1 MTASLSL
8 AACGGGEEEEEE
20 GTPTASPA
28 VTAQA
33 SPVATREATPEG
45 TPTPEGTATL
55 EPTPET
61 PTPATTPSEFIVPS
75 PGPAEIPRQGTT
87 LGSPDA
93 PLTIVEYSEFL
104 CPFCARA
111 ALNTLPQIKEEYIA
125 AGKVK
130 LVFKHFIVHGQEAVL
145 AAGAAECAGEQNAF
159 WEYHD
164 ILFLN
169 TGSVDFSV
177 ENLEQFA
184 EELEL
189 DSDSFNTCLDSERY
203 MDKLAADVDEARRR
217 GVSGTPTFFVGQT
230 QVVGAKPYSEFKTA
244 IEDELAR
251 LGETSEAE

>member
-1 MTASLSL
+1 
-8 AACGGGEEEEEE
+8 
-20 GTPTASPA
+20 
-28 VTAQA
+28 
-33 SPVATREATPEG
+33 
-45 TPTPEGTATL
+45 
-55 EPTPET
+55 
-61 PTPATTPSEFIVPS
+61 
-75 PGPAEIPRQGTT
+75 
-87 LGSPDA
+87 
-93 PLTIVEYSEFL
+93 LTIVEYSEFL

-111 ALNTLPQIKEEYIA
+111 ALDTLPQIKEEYIA